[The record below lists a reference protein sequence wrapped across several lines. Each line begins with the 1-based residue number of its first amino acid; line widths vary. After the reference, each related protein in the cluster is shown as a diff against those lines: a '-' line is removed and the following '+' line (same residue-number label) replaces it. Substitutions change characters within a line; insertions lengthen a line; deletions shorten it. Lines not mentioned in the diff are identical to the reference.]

1 VASDQQDDDVTEK
14 NMFGPDPNWF
24 VSLVMPYLPIIVV
37 LFAAR
42 DAWTRR
48 RRQMV
53 LALIERRRKP
63 WIS

>member
-1 VASDQQDDDVTEK
+1 
-14 NMFGPDPNWF
+14 MFGPDPNWF

-48 RRQMV
+48 RRQMTPV
-53 LALIERRRKP
+53 PIKGGRKP